1 MTPERWRQI
10 ERVCQEALDRAPDDR
25 AAFLD
30 RACAG
35 DAALRQEVESLL
47 AHQPDAEGLIETPAW
62 EAAAD
67 AFGDAAG
74 VPPPRFEHGRRLG
87 PFEIDRLVAVGGMGE
102 VYRARDTRLGRTVAL
117 KVLPPDAAAD
127 PDRRRRLET
136 EARAASA
143 LSHPHICA
151 LFDIGSDGGVDYLVM
166 EYLEG
171 ETLVGRMARRRAA
184 GESLPSGLSLDEALE
199 YGAQIADAL
208 AAAHRGGVVHRDLK
222 PGNVMLTQDG
232 VKLLDFGLAKMK
244 PTLEGIDA
252 IAEAAGRPRTVSGVV
267 MGTANYMAPEQLR
280 GRGADARSD
289 LFAFGTLLYEMVAGR
304 RAFEGSSPVAV
315 ITAILERDPPALAEC
330 QPLAPPALE
339 RLVRGCLAKD
349 PELRWDSALLAAQE
363 LRRIA
368 LDPGQGSAP
377 NPTAERQSV
386 PLPPPPSSRR
396 VWRKRLPWMAAAAA
410 LVAAVA
416 AIAWLAA
423 RPVSSPGRMQRLD
436 LDLGMGFQPHP
447 RSASAILSPDGTRI
461 VFRGVG
467 PDGSV
472 DLFARRLDQPN
483 AAPLRTGGGADPFFS
498 PDGRWLGYFR
508 DGTLWKVRL
517 AGGPPVVLCAA
528 AVQAARGADW
538 GDGGFIVAS
547 FDPSAGLVRIPDG
560 GGTPVPVTTLDAS
573 RREVTHR
580 WPQVLPGSHAVL
592 FTSHTFAGRFDDGTI
607 EAVSLSTGQRTTLQT
622 RGYFGR
628 YLPSGHL
635 VFVRHNTLFAARMD
649 PARLALTGPP
659 VPVLNQVLGDEDLG
673 RLQFSFST
681 AGDALAL
688 TGEWIEPTSVPV
700 WRDQSGGSVP
710 LPMPAE
716 EYSDPRVSPDGRQVA
731 MSVRHTLSR
740 QVVVQTTG
748 SPSPVRL
755 VSDAADVMPLWA
767 PDGRHLV
774 FASDADR
781 GIYNLYWRRADGVGT
796 VERLTRSPHAQ
807 HPSSLSPD
815 GRLLAYTEISP
826 ATAGDI
832 WVVPLDLDDPDRPV
846 AGSPRPV
853 LQTPASE
860 EGPAFSPDGK
870 WLAYSSTESGQ
881 AEVYVRS
888 TSADAG
894 RQQVTRGGGERPMWA
909 RDGKRLFFERQGRM
923 MAVDVSATAAAF
935 AAGTPREWAEWA
947 IPRRDERYAHR
958 NFDLA
963 PDGKRML
970 VLQPS
975 GGPAQ
980 ADSRAAA
987 TLLVNFFDELRRLAP
1002 APR

>member
-30 RACAG
+30 RECAG
-35 DAALRQEVESLL
+35 DAALRREVASLL
-47 AHQPDAEGLIETPAW
+47 GQQRNAEGLLETPAW
-62 EAAAD
+62 EIAAD
-67 AFGDAAG
+67 VLGDAAA

-87 PFEIDRLVAVGGMGE
+87 PFEIDRLVGVGGMGE

-127 PDRRRRLET
+127 PDRKRRLET

-166 EYLEG
+166 EYLDG

-199 YGAQIADAL
+199 YGAQIAEAL
-208 AAAHRGGVVHRDLK
+208 AAAHRGGIVHRDLK
-222 PGNVMLTQDG
+222 PGNVMLTPDG

-244 PTLEGIDA
+244 PALEGIDA

-304 RAFEGSSPVAV
+304 RAFDGSSPVAV

-349 PELRWDSALLAAQE
+349 PEQRWDSALLAAQE

-368 LDPGQGSAP
+368 TEAWPGSAP
-377 NPTAERQSV
+377 DPIAERQSV
-386 PLPPPPSSRR
+386 PVPPPPSSRR
-396 VWRKRLPWMAAAAA
+396 VWRQRLPWLAAAAA
-410 LVAAVA
+410 LVVAVA
-416 AIAWLAA
+416 AIAWLQT
-423 RPVSSPGRMQRLD
+423 RPASSPGRMQRLD
-436 LDLGMGFQPHP
+436 LDLGMGFQAHP
-447 RSASAILSPDGTRI
+447 RSASALLSPDGTRI

-467 PDGSV
+467 PDGAA
-472 DLFARRLDQPN
+472 DLFVRRLDQPN
-483 AAPLRTGGGADPFFS
+483 AIPLRTGGGADPFFS
-498 PDGRWLGYFR
+498 PDGQWLGFFR
-508 DGTLWKVRL
+508 DGTLWKVSL
-517 AGGPPVVLCAA
+517 AGGRPVALCAA

-547 FDPSAGLVRIPDG
+547 FDPSAGLLRVPDAG
-560 GGTPVPVTTLDAS
+560 GAPVPITTLDAS

-580 WPQVLPGSHAVL
+580 WPQVLPGSQAVV
-592 FTSHTFAGRFDDGTI
+592 FTSHTFAGRYDEGTI
-607 EAVSLSTGQRTTLQT
+607 EAVSLATGQRTTLQT

-635 VFVRHNTLFAARMD
+635 VFVRHNTLFAARMN
-649 PARLALTGPP
+649 PTRLALTGPP

-688 TGEWIEPTSVPV
+688 TGEWVEPTSVPV
-700 WRDQSGGSVP
+700 WRDPSGPSTP

-716 EYSDPRVSPDGRQVA
+716 DYSDPRVSPDGRQVA

-740 QVVVQTTG
+740 QIVVQTTG
-748 SPSPVRL
+748 RPSPVRL
-755 VSDAADVMPLWA
+755 VSDATDVMPIWA

-781 GIYNLYWRRADGVGT
+781 GIYNLYWRRADGVGP

-807 HPSSLSPD
+807 HPSSMSPD
-815 GRLLAYTEISP
+815 GRLLAYTENSP
-826 ATAGDI
+826 ATAADI
-832 WVVPLDLDDPDRPV
+832 WVVPLDLGDPDRPV

-888 TSADAG
+888 MGADSG
-894 RQQVTRGGGERPMWA
+894 KWHLSRGGGARPVWA
-909 RDGKRLFFERQGRM
+909 RDGKRLFFDRQGRIM
-923 MAVDVSATAAAF
+923 VVEVSATATAF
-935 AAGTPREWAEWA
+935 VAGTPREWAEWA
-947 IPRRDERYAHR
+947 IPWRDERHAQR

-975 GGPAQ
+975 GGQ
-980 ADSRAAA
+980 AKAGPRTAA
-987 TLLVNFFDELRRLAP
+987 TLLVNFFDELRRLVP